1 MRGVVGRREA
11 EGSRIGQRKELSR
24 DVFYPETSFSLTHK
38 SLEPLL

>member
-1 MRGVVGRREA
+1 MRSVVRRTEA

-24 DVFYPETSFSLTHK
+24 DVLYPEMSFSLTHK

>member
-1 MRGVVGRREA
+1 MRGALRRREA

-24 DVFYPETSFSLTHK
+24 DVLYRETSFSLTHN